1 MKRSA
6 IEVSPQSSGKFRK
19 QIYREEYRYELDRND
34 THLMLIKVMT
44 ADKPRMTAM
53 DGVPKGFADKAAELR
68 KQAEQASRSG
78 DHSAAIEWLEAS
90 TRELVRAIRSLGIF
104 IPG

>member
-1 MKRSA
+1 MK
-6 IEVSPQSSGKFRK
+6 VSPQSSGKFRE

-34 THLMLIKVMT
+34 AHLMLIKVLT
-44 ADKPRMTAM
+44 ADKPRMTGM
-53 DGVPKGFADKAAELR
+53 DGVPKGFVGKAVELR